1 MTPTTATPATSATP
15 EAGAP
20 PAARRTPPPVARPG
34 SRGRLLR
41 RHGDEGV
48 ALISVLGM
56 MMVLSLFLV
65 TSLAFVLQN
74 ATGSRRNQDAKAAL
88 AAAEAGLEEY
98 IARLNADSNYFVLG
112 NTDTGNAAFS
122 AGGRVVPGVN
132 GLLTKYSYSVLS
144 SPSDVTRDGA
154 LRIQVTGTSQPN
166 SGSANV
172 SRTITATLKP
182 RGFLRYVYVSDVEV
196 IDPTLTVDAVPWV
209 TYNGS
214 SYWNSGSF
222 GTRYRYYGSKTQIQA
237 DCGRHYYDG
246 RQTASYTASAATPV
260 YVYDTTGNT
269 TTQTITA
276 GGTVAG
282 YYSGQCGEIQWAS
295 NDVIH
300 GPFHSNDGLQINGSV
315 LFSDPLTETSWSN
328 PPSASKRW
336 WGTGTPSTS
345 GYKPVYGASI
355 PLPSGNSSLL
365 QYVEPDVDGDTS
377 TPAGPG
383 CYYTGA
389 TRIIFTGNSM
399 KVFSPY
405 TTTAPSR
412 CLDTSNRA
420 NEQTKSIPPVIYVDS
435 LGTSCAAGSSSGVG
449 YPKSGESTT
458 VGTTTDYSCNRGTAY
473 VSGSYDSQVT
483 VAAKDDVVVTGDV
496 TDADNQTTTN
506 ILGLIA
512 GNYVWVYHPVNSLG
526 NNVLT
531 TGVYNIDAAI
541 LALRHSFLVQNWNQG
556 SALSTSTATKL
567 NVTGSIAQKY
577 RGPVGTGN
585 GVSASTGY
593 LKNYVYDSR
602 LLVLQPPYF
611 LTPDASPWSVSKISD
626 K

>member
-1 MTPTTATPATSATP
+1 MTMRTLT
-15 EAGAP
+15 
-20 PAARRTPPPVARPG
+20 RRR
-34 SRGRLLR
+34 RGDD
-41 RHGDEGV
+41 GI
-48 ALISVLGM
+48 ALISVLGL

-74 ATGSRRNQDAKAAL
+74 ATGARRNQDSKAAI

-98 IARLNADSNYFVLG
+98 IARLNADSNYFVQG
-112 NTDTGNAAFS
+112 NTDASNPAFS
-122 AGGRVVPGVN
+122 AAGRVVPGVS
-132 GLLTKYSYSVLS
+132 GVLS
-144 SPSDVTRDGA
+144 TYTYTVLSTPSDVTRDGA
-154 LRIQVTGTSQPN
+154 LRIQVTGSSQAN
-166 SGSANV
+166 DSSGKV

-196 IDPTLTVDAVPWV
+196 VDPTLTVSALPWA
-209 TYNGS
+209 TYNGA
-214 SYWNSGSF
+214 SYWNQ
-222 GTRYRYYGSKTQIQA
+222 GTYGNRYRYYGNQSQIQA

-260 YVYDTTGNT
+260 YVYDTYNGT

-276 GGTVAG
+276 GGTVGG
-282 YYSGQCGEIQWAS
+282 YYSGQCAEIQWAS
-295 NDVIH
+295 NDVIQ
-300 GPFHSNDGLQINGSV
+300 GPFHSNDALQVNGNV
-315 LFSDPLTETSWSN
+315 LFTDPLVETSWSN
-328 PPSASKRW
+328 PPDTTKRW
-336 WGTGTPSTS
+336 WGTGTPSSS

-355 PLPSGNSSLL
+355 PLPSGNSALL
-365 QYVEPDVDGDTS
+365 QYVEPDADGDAT
-377 TPAGPG
+377 TPVGPG

-389 TRIIFTGNSM
+389 TRIIFTGTTM
-399 KVFSPY
+399 KVLSPY
-405 TTTAPSR
+405 TTNAPSR

-420 NEQTKSIPPVIYVDS
+420 NEQTKNIPPVIYVDS
-435 LGTSCAAGSSSGVG
+435 LGTSCAGGTSSGVG
-449 YPKSGESTT
+449 YPKSGESTS

-473 VSGSYDSQVT
+473 VSGSYDTQVT

-512 GNYVWVYHPVNSLG
+512 GNYVWVYHPVTGSGSNLLS
-526 NNVLT
+526 
-531 TGVYNIDAAI
+531 TGVYNLDAAM
-541 LALRHSFLVQNWNQG
+541 LALRHSFLVQNWNVG
-556 SALSTSTATKL
+556 AALSTSSSTKL
-567 NVTGSIAQKY
+567 NVTGSIAQKF

-611 LTPDASPWSVSKISD
+611 LTPDASPWTVSQLSD